1 MVTRESVV
9 LYKSIQK
16 RSQKFT
22 RLNAIAENTN
32 SNGFRSF
39 MLSQYSTKNQ
49 SLVADGL
56 PPNDLSQIPKTY
68 TEGMVDGQVGKD
80 PADPESWD
88 YYSGWAIG
96 HRMYECQ
103 KRGIELP
110 DDF

>member
-1 MVTRESVV
+1 MVPWDGMV
-9 LYKSIQK
+9 LYRSIQK

-22 RLNAIAENTN
+22 RLSAIAENTK
-32 SNGFRSF
+32 SNGVRSF

-68 TEGMVDGQVGKD
+68 TEGMVDGQVGKA

-88 YYSGWAIG
+88 YSSGWAIG